1 MAVSIYITFDE
12 NSQSVTSNKT
22 NVTAAVVAKWTGGSF
37 NLNKKSGWLKING
50 TSYSFTNSFNDKQT
64 TSGTKVLFTKT
75 VDIVHDNDG
84 TKEDVPVSASY
95 TSGVSSG
102 TVTASMLVDLT
113 TIDRESTLGASD
125 ANIGSKSTIVVDR
138 KNKDFTHSIAYKFGS
153 LTGYIKADGSLSTTE
168 VKLTAVS
175 ISWTVPTTFY
185 GQIPKAKTGTCTLTI
200 KTYSGNTQIGAAKTD
215 TLTVTAAQALCAPIV
230 SGTVADINDA
240 TVALT
245 GDDSKLVRYMSV
257 AYCAI
262 TATAKNSATIASK
275 KIAGVAVTDDATEIS
290 GIRTSSVDF
299 YAKDSRG
306 YESAVSVPVELVPY
320 IVLTNKASGARDDP
334 TSGNVTLTVKGNYYN
349 GSFGAEDNA
358 LSIRYSIDGSDP
370 IEATPTINGNT
381 YSATLALTG
390 LDYQSAFEISVTV
403 SDKLDSKTEIV
414 SIGKG
419 VPIYYHNENKFVF
432 CVPVSMADTIKTG
445 ILKITPTAA
454 DTPTVGEVV
463 FDTPF
468 PGAPIVSL
476 TAVSSVP
483 GTQLKGISLLGVTTT
498 GFKAYLTRS
507 NLVETWIHWQA
518 IYQPEVSAAAVMLAD
533 ESDYL
538 G

>member
-1 MAVSIYITFDE
+1 MAISIYLTSE
-12 NSQSVTSNKT
+12 EKSQSVTGNKT
-22 NVTAAVVAKWTGGSF
+22 SLIVSVVAKWTGGSF

-50 TSYSFTNSFNDKQT
+50 TPYSFTNSFNDNQT
-64 TSGTKVLFTKT
+64 TAGTKTLFTKT
-75 VDIVHDNDG
+75 VEIVHDDDG
-84 TKEDVPVSASY
+84 TKENVPVSASY

-102 TVTASMLVDLT
+102 TVTASMYVDLT
-113 TIDRESTLGASD
+113 PIDRESTVGASD

-138 KNKDFTHSIAYKFGS
+138 KNTSFTHSIAYKFGS
-153 LTGYIKADGSLSTTE
+153 LTGYIKADGSISTTE
-168 VKLTAVS
+168 VKITAVS

-185 GQIPKAKTGTCTLTI
+185 AQIPKAKSGTCTLTI
-200 KTYSGNTQIGAAKTD
+200 KTYSGNTQIGTAQTD
-215 TLTVTAAQALCAPIV
+215 TLTVTAAQSLCTPTV

-245 GDDSKLVRYMSV
+245 GDDSKFVRYMSI
-257 AYCAI
+257 AYCTI
-262 TATAKNSATIASK
+262 EATANNSATISAK
-275 KIAGVAVTDDATEIS
+275 KIGGAAVTGTTREIS
-290 GIRTSSVDF
+290 GIRTDTVDF

-306 YESAVSVPVELVPY
+306 YENTISVPVELVPY
-320 IVLTNKASGARDDP
+320 IVLTNKASGTRDDP
-334 TSGNVTLTVKGNYYN
+334 TSGNATLTIKGNYYN

-358 LSIRYSIDGSDP
+358 LTIQYSIDGGDTVEVTP
-370 IEATPTINGNT
+370 IIEGNT
-381 YSATLALTG
+381 YSATVALSG
-390 LDYQSAFEISVTV
+390 LDYQSSFEITVTV

-445 ILKITPTAA
+445 ILKITPSAV

-483 GTQLKGISLLGVTTT
+483 GTQLKGISLLGVTAT
-498 GFKAYLTRS
+498 GFKVYLTRS